1 MSKQQNLAQK
11 PQPQTQPQPKP
22 QQQSAPAAVQSR
34 SGKSDA
40 KVQLNDLGDVSV
52 ASKQALIMMV
62 DDEPIILETL
72 QMFLEDAGYDNFITT
87 TEPKR
92 ALNMVVLKKPDVVL
106 LDVMMPEITGLDI
119 LGQMRSKEALKH
131 IPTIILTSATD
142 PETKLQALELG
153 ATDFLAKP
161 VDPSE
166 LALRL
171 RNTLAAKAY
180 QDRLLYYD
188 GLTGLP
194 NRRLFTRRL
203 NDALVR
209 AKHDSQTCAILHID
223 LDRFKQIND
232 TLGQNFGDTLLKAVS
247 TRLIDSVRHSDLV
260 GRAGTEEGD
269 TELSRFGGDEFT
281 LFIPNVDRL
290 EITTMVARRIL
301 KAMEEPF
308 RVNARELFI
317 TASIGISICPT
328 DGDSVDTL
336 LKHAAVAV
344 SHAKERG
351 RNTYQYYAKELNT
364 RSVERLTLENHL
376 RKALDNRELF
386 LAFQPKTE
394 VRTGR
399 VIGAE
404 ALLRWK
410 HPKLGVV
417 PPDEFIPLAEEMDL
431 IVPFGEWAIYAV
443 CKLSKRWQ
451 SQIDPVR
458 VSVNVSSR
466 QFQKS
471 DRLMLTVR
479 NALET
484 TGLEGKYLGLELT
497 ESMLM
502 ENPQEIARTLKTIKD
517 MGVKI
522 SIDDFGTGYSSF
534 SNLRRYPLD
543 ELKIDRSFIKDV
555 PNNADDSAIVGAM
568 IAMAHGLGLG
578 VVAEGIEEEE
588 QLEFLRD
595 RDCDEYQG
603 FLSSKPLLASDFVT
617 LVQKKNKALDG

>member
-11 PQPQTQPQPKP
+11 PQPQANPPEDKR
-22 QQQSAPAAVQSR
+22 R
-34 SGKSDA
+34 SDKASQN
-40 KVQLNDLGDVSV
+40 VHLNDAGDVSV

-119 LGQMRSKEALKH
+119 LGQMRSKDALKH

-194 NRRLFTRRL
+194 NRRLFTKRL
-203 NDALVR
+203 NDALAR
-209 AKHDSQTCAILHID
+209 AKHDSKTCAILHID

-247 TRLIDSVRHSDLV
+247 QRLVDSVRHSDLV
-260 GRAGTEEGD
+260 GRAGTEEDD

-290 EITTMVARRIL
+290 EIATMVARRIL

-328 DGDSVDTL
+328 DGDTVDTL

-484 TGLEGKYLGLELT
+484 TELAGKLLGLELT

-502 ENPQEIARTLKTIKD
+502 ENPHEIARTLKTIKD

-543 ELKIDRSFIKDV
+543 ELKIDRSFLKDV

-578 VVAEGIEEEE
+578 VVAEGIESEE

-603 FLSSKPLLASDFVT
+603 FLASKPLLASDFVA
-617 LVQKKNKALDG
+617 LVQKTNKALEV

>member
-1 MSKQQNLAQK
+1 MSTQENLAPK
-11 PQPQTQPQPKP
+11 PGPATESVKGKRRSDKASHNAPINNASDVSLTSTQPT
-22 QQQSAPAAVQSR
+22 
-34 SGKSDA
+34 
-40 KVQLNDLGDVSV
+40 
-52 ASKQALIMMV
+52 IMMV

-87 TEPKR
+87 TEPKK

-119 LGQMRSKEALKH
+119 LEQMRSKKALKH
-131 IPTIILTSATD
+131 IPVIILTSATD
-142 PETKLQALELG
+142 PETKLKALELG

-161 VDPSE
+161 VDSSE

-180 QDRLLYYD
+180 QDRLMYFD

-194 NRRLFTRRL
+194 NRRLFAKRL

-209 AKHDSQTCAILHID
+209 AKHDAKACAILHID

-232 TLGQNFGDTLLKAVS
+232 TLGQNFGDALLKAVS
-247 TRLIDSVRHSDLV
+247 ERLGECVRHSDV
-260 GRAGTEEGD
+260 VVRPGHDEQE

-281 LFIPNVDRL
+281 LFIPNVDSL
-290 EITTMVARRIL
+290 ENATLVARRIL
-301 KAMEEPF
+301 KAMAEPF
-308 RVNARELFI
+308 RVNARELFV
-317 TASIGISICPT
+317 TASIGIAVYPT
-328 DGDSVDTL
+328 DGDSADTL
-336 LKHAAVAV
+336 RKHAAIAM

-351 RNTYQYYAKELNT
+351 RNTYQYYAKELNA
-364 RSVERLTLENHL
+364 RSVERLTLENDL
-376 RKALDNRELF
+376 RKALDKRELF
-386 LAFQPKTE
+386 LVFQPKTE
-394 VRTGR
+394 IRTGR
-399 VIGAE
+399 VIAAE

-410 HPKLGVV
+410 HPKLGLV

-431 IVPFGEWAIYAV
+431 IAAFGEWVIYTV

-451 SQIDPVR
+451 SHIDPVR
-458 VSVNVSSR
+458 VAVNVSPR
-466 QFQKS
+466 QFQNS

-479 NALET
+479 SALESI
-484 TGLEGKYLGLELT
+484 GLEGKHLCLEIT

-502 ENPQEIARTLKTIKD
+502 GDPQETARTLKTIKS

-522 SIDDFGTGYSSF
+522 SIDDFGTGFSSF

-543 ELKIDRSFIKDV
+543 ELKIDRSFMKDI
-555 PNNADDSAIVGAM
+555 PDSTDDAAIVGAI

-578 VVAEGIEEEE
+578 VVAEGIEKQA

-603 FLSSKPLLASDFVT
+603 YLASKPLLPSDFVT
-617 LVQKKNKALDG
+617 LVAKNMKKLAG

>member
-1 MSKQQNLAQK
+1 MSKQESLALK
-11 PQPQTQPQPKP
+11 SEPVG
-22 QQQSAPAAVQSR
+22 AP
-34 SGKSDA
+34 GDA
-40 KVQLNDLGDVSV
+40 KRRSDKLSASESANDTSELSV
-52 ASKQALIMMV
+52 ASRQSTIMMV

-119 LGQMRSKEALKH
+119 LKQMRSKEALKH

-203 NDALVR
+203 NDSLVR
-209 AKHDSQTCAILHID
+209 SKHDAKACAILHID

-247 TRLIDSVRHSDLV
+247 ARLVDCVRHSDLV
-260 GRAGTEEGD
+260 GRPGNEEEE

-290 EITTMVARRIL
+290 EHATLVARRIL
-301 KAMEEPF
+301 KAMADPF

-317 TASIGISICPT
+317 TASIGIAVCPT

-336 LKHAAVAV
+336 LKHAAIAV
-344 SHAKERG
+344 SHAKDRG

-376 RKALDNRELF
+376 RKALENRELF

-410 HPKLGVV
+410 HPKLGLI

-443 CKLSKRWQ
+443 CTLAKRWQ
-451 SQIDPVR
+451 S
-458 VSVNVSSR
+458 
-466 QFQKS
+466 
-471 DRLMLTVR
+471 
-479 NALET
+479 
-484 TGLEGKYLGLELT
+484 
-497 ESMLM
+497 
-502 ENPQEIARTLKTIKD
+502 
-517 MGVKI
+517 
-522 SIDDFGTGYSSF
+522 
-534 SNLRRYPLD
+534 
-543 ELKIDRSFIKDV
+543 
-555 PNNADDSAIVGAM
+555 
-568 IAMAHGLGLG
+568 
-578 VVAEGIEEEE
+578 
-588 QLEFLRD
+588 
-595 RDCDEYQG
+595 
-603 FLSSKPLLASDFVT
+603 
-617 LVQKKNKALDG
+617 

>member
-1 MSKQQNLAQK
+1 MSKQENLARK
-11 PQPQTQPQPKP
+11 LEPDNAPVTANDTSSLAVMSA
-22 QQQSAPAAVQSR
+22 QST
-34 SGKSDA
+34 
-40 KVQLNDLGDVSV
+40 
-52 ASKQALIMMV
+52 IMMV

-72 QMFLEDAGYDNFITT
+72 QMFLEDAGYGNFITT
-87 TEPKR
+87 TEPKK

-106 LDVMMPEITGLDI
+106 LDVMMPEISGLEI
-119 LGQMRSKEALKH
+119 LEQMRSKEALKH

-142 PETKLQALELG
+142 PETKLKALELG

-180 QDRLLYYD
+180 QDRLMYYD
-188 GLTGLP
+188 SLTGLP
-194 NRRLFTRRL
+194 NRRLFTMRL

-209 AKHDSQTCAILHID
+209 TKHDAKSCAILHID

-247 TRLIDSVRHSDLV
+247 GRLVECVRHSDLV
-260 GRAGTEEGD
+260 GRPGNEEEEA
-269 TELSRFGGDEFT
+269 ELSRFGGDEFT
-281 LFIPNVDRL
+281 LFIPNVERL
-290 EITTMVARRIL
+290 ENTTMVARRIL
-301 KAMEEPF
+301 KAMADPF

-317 TASIGISICPT
+317 TASIGIAVCPT

-351 RNTYQYYAKELNT
+351 RNTYQYYAKDLNT
-364 RSVERLTLENHL
+364 RSVERLTTENHL
-376 RKALDNRELF
+376 RKALSNRELF
-386 LAFQPKTE
+386 MVFQPKTE

-399 VIGAE
+399 IIGAE

-417 PPDEFIPLAEEMDL
+417 PPDEFIPMAEEMDL

-443 CKLSKRWQ
+443 CTLTKRWQ
-451 SQIDPVR
+451 SQIDPLR

-502 ENPQEIARTLKTIKD
+502 ENPQEIARTLKTIKQ

-522 SIDDFGTGYSSF
+522 SIDDFGTGFSSF

-543 ELKIDRSFIKDV
+543 ELKIDRSFLNDI
-555 PNNADDSAIVGAM
+555 PNNTDDAAIVGAI
-568 IAMAHGLGLG
+568 IAMAHGLGMG
-578 VVAEGIEEEE
+578 VVAEGIERQE
-588 QLEFLRD
+588 QLDFLRD

-603 FLSSKPLLASDFVT
+603 YLLSKPVLASDFLA
-617 LVQKKNKALDG
+617 LVAKNMKQLAD

>member
-1 MSKQQNLAQK
+1 MSKQENVARIPEPEIRPVEGSRRSDK
-11 PQPQTQPQPKP
+11 
-22 QQQSAPAAVQSR
+22 APRAAPD
-34 SGKSDA
+34 SDA
-40 KVQLNDLGDVSV
+40 DEASV
-52 ASKQALIMMV
+52 AAAQSTIMMV

-87 TEPKR
+87 TEPKK
-92 ALNMVVLKKPDVVL
+92 ALNMVVLKKPDIVL
-106 LDVMMPEITGLDI
+106 LDVMMPEVSGLDI
-119 LGQMRSKEALKH
+119 LQQMRSKEALKH

-142 PETKLQALELG
+142 PETKLKALELG

-194 NRRLFTRRL
+194 NRRLFTKRL
-203 NDALVR
+203 NDALLR
-209 AKHDSQTCAILHID
+209 AKHDAKACAILHID

-247 TRLIDSVRHSDLV
+247 ARLVECVRYSDLV
-260 GRAGTEEGD
+260 GRPGNEAEES
-269 TELSRFGGDEFT
+269 ELSRFGGDEFT
-281 LFIPNVDRL
+281 LFIPDVHRL
-290 EITTMVARRIL
+290 EIATMVARRIL
-301 KAMEEPF
+301 KAMADPF

-317 TASIGISICPT
+317 TASIGIAVCPT

-364 RSVERLTLENHL
+364 RSIERLTLENQL

-417 PPDEFIPLAEEMDL
+417 PPDDFIPLAEEMDL

-443 CKLSKRWQ
+443 CRLCKRWQ

-484 TGLEGKYLGLELT
+484 SGLEGKYLGLELT

-502 ENPQEIARTLKTIKD
+502 ENPEEIARTLKTIKK

-534 SNLRRYPLD
+534 SNLKRYPLD
-543 ELKIDRSFIKDV
+543 ELKIDRSFLKDI
-555 PNNADDSAIVGAM
+555 PDDTNDAAIVGAM
-568 IAMAHGLGLG
+568 IAMAHGLGMG
-578 VVAEGIEEEE
+578 VVAEGIETRE

-603 FLSSKPLLASDFVT
+603 YLSSKPILASNFLA
-617 LVQKKNKALDG
+617 LVAKNMKRLAG

>member
-1 MSKQQNLAQK
+1 MSKQENLAHK
-11 PQPQTQPQPKP
+11 AEP
-22 QQQSAPAAVQSR
+22 
-34 SGKSDA
+34 DA
-40 KVQLNDLGDVSV
+40 KPVEPRRRSDKASVDAPVNDVSDV
-52 ASKQALIMMV
+52 SIASTQSLIMMV

-119 LGQMRSKEALKH
+119 LKEMRSKEALQH

-209 AKHDSQTCAILHID
+209 AKHDSKACAVLHID

-247 TRLIDSVRHSDLV
+247 TRLVDCVRHSDLV
-260 GRAGTEEGD
+260 GRAGDEQDES
-269 TELSRFGGDEFT
+269 ELSRFGGDEFT

-290 EITTMVARRIL
+290 ENATLVARRIL
-301 KAMEEPF
+301 KSMADPF

-317 TASIGISICPT
+317 TASIGIAVCPT

-351 RNTYQYYAKELNT
+351 RNTYQYYAKDLNT
-364 RSVERLTLENHL
+364 RSVERLTMENHL

-417 PPDEFIPLAEEMDL
+417 PPDVFIPLAEDMDL
-431 IVPFGEWAIYAV
+431 ILPFGEWAIYAV
-443 CKLSKRWQ
+443 CKLTKRWQ
-451 SQIDPVR
+451 SEIDPVR

-497 ESMLM
+497 ESLLM

-522 SIDDFGTGYSSF
+522 AIDDFGTGYSSF

-543 ELKIDRSFIKDV
+543 ELKIDRSFINDI
-555 PNNADDSAIVGAM
+555 PGNTDDAAIVGAM

-578 VVAEGIEEEE
+578 VVAEGIENQE

-603 FLSSKPLLASDFVT
+603 FLSSKPLLASDFMK
-617 LVQKKNKALDG
+617 LVARNMKRLAD

>member
-1 MSKQQNLAQK
+1 MSNQETAALKTEPGGRPAGTARRADKASGANASTDALDLAAASAES
-11 PQPQTQPQPKP
+11 TQ
-22 QQQSAPAAVQSR
+22 AT
-34 SGKSDA
+34 
-40 KVQLNDLGDVSV
+40 
-52 ASKQALIMMV
+52 IMMV

-72 QMFLEDAGYDNFITT
+72 QMFLEDAGYHNFITT
-87 TEPKR
+87 TEPKK
-92 ALNMVVLKKPDVVL
+92 ALNMVVLKKPDIVL
-106 LDVMMPEITGLDI
+106 LDVMMPEVTGLDI
-119 LGQMRSKEALKH
+119 LQQMRSKEALKH

-209 AKHDSQTCAILHID
+209 SKHDSKACAILHID

-247 TRLIDSVRHSDLV
+247 ARLVDSVRHSDLV
-260 GRAGTEEGD
+260 GRPGNEEEES
-269 TELSRFGGDEFT
+269 ELSRFGGDEFT

-290 EITTMVARRIL
+290 EIATLVARRIL
-301 KAMEEPF
+301 KAMADPF
-308 RVNARELFI
+308 RVNAREIFI
-317 TASIGISICPT
+317 TASIGIAVCPT
-328 DGDSVDTL
+328 DGDSVDNL

-364 RSVERLTLENHL
+364 RSVERLTMENHL

-410 HPKLGVV
+410 HPKLGLVR
-417 PPDEFIPLAEEMDL
+417 PDEFIPLAEEMDL

-443 CKLSKRWQ
+443 CKLCKRWQ
-451 SQIDPVR
+451 SEIDPVR

-502 ENPQEIARTLKTIKD
+502 ENPDEIARTLKTIKD

-543 ELKIDRSFIKDV
+543 ELKIDRSFLRKV
-555 PNNADDSAIVGAM
+555 PDNTDDSAIVGAI
-568 IAMAHGLGLG
+568 IAMAHGLGMG
-578 VVAEGIEEEE
+578 VVAEGIEKQE

-603 FLSSKPLLASDFVT
+603 FLFSKPVLASDF
-617 LVQKKNKALDG
+617 KALVARNMKQLGD

>member
-1 MSKQQNLAQK
+1 MSKQENLALK
-11 PQPQTQPQPKP
+11 AEPETKAVAARRR
-22 QQQSAPAAVQSR
+22 SDKASSNAP
-34 SGKSDA
+34 
-40 KVQLNDLGDVSV
+40 LNDTSDVAV
-52 ASKQALIMMV
+52 AARQSTIMMV

-119 LGQMRSKEALKH
+119 LEQMRSKEALKH

-188 GLTGLP
+188 SLTGLP
-194 NRRLFTRRL
+194 NRRLFTKRL

-209 AKHDSQTCAILHID
+209 SKHDSKACALLHID

-232 TLGQNFGDTLLKAVS
+232 TLGQNFGDSLLKAVAA
-247 TRLIDSVRHSDLV
+247 RLVECVRHSDLV
-260 GRAGTEEGD
+260 GRAGNEEGD
-269 TELSRFGGDEFT
+269 AELSRLGGDEFT
-281 LFIPNVDRL
+281 LFVPNVDRL
-290 EITTMVARRIL
+290 ENATLVARRIL
-301 KAMEEPF
+301 KAMEEPYH
-308 RVNARELFI
+308 VNAREIFI
-317 TASIGISICPT
+317 TASIGIAVCPT

-351 RNTYQYYAKELNT
+351 RNTYQYYARELNT

-376 RKALDNRELF
+376 RKALENRELF
-386 LAFQPKTE
+386 LVFQPKME
-394 VRTGR
+394 IRTGR

-417 PPDEFIPLAEEMDL
+417 RPDEFIPLAEEMDL
-431 IVPFGEWAIYAV
+431 IMPFGEWALYAV
-443 CKLSKRWQ
+443 CKLSMRWQ
-451 SQIDPVR
+451 SEIDPIR

-484 TGLEGKYLGLELT
+484 TGLKGKYLALELT

-517 MGVKI
+517 MGVNI

-534 SNLRRYPLD
+534 SNLRRFPLD
-543 ELKIDRSFIKDV
+543 ELKIDRSFLKNI
-555 PNNADDSAIVGAM
+555 PNNTDDAAIVGAI
-568 IAMAHGLGLG
+568 IAMAHGLGMG
-578 VVAEGIEEEE
+578 VVAEGVEKQE

-603 FLSSKPLLASDFVT
+603 FLFSKPLLASDFLK
-617 LVQKKNKALDG
+617 LVSKNNKKLGD

>member
-1 MSKQQNLAQK
+1 MSKQENLARK
-11 PQPQTQPQPKP
+11 PEPRSALVTANDISSLAVACA
-22 QQQSAPAAVQSR
+22 QST
-34 SGKSDA
+34 
-40 KVQLNDLGDVSV
+40 
-52 ASKQALIMMV
+52 IMMV

-72 QMFLEDAGYDNFITT
+72 QMFLEDAGYTNFITT
-87 TEPKR
+87 TEPKK

-106 LDVMMPEITGLDI
+106 LDVMMPEINGLEI
-119 LGQMRSKEALKH
+119 LEQMRSKEALRH

-194 NRRLFTRRL
+194 NRRLFTKRL

-209 AKHDSQTCAILHID
+209 AKHDAKACAVLHID

-232 TLGQNFGDTLLKAVS
+232 ALGQNFGDTLLKAVS
-247 TRLIDSVRHSDLV
+247 ARLVECVRHSDLV
-260 GRAGTEEGD
+260 GRPGNEEEEA
-269 TELSRFGGDEFT
+269 ELSRFGGDEFT
-281 LFIPNVDRL
+281 LFIPNVERL
-290 EITTMVARRIL
+290 ENTTLVARRIL
-301 KAMEEPF
+301 KAMVDSF

-317 TASIGISICPT
+317 TASIGIAVCPT

-351 RNTYQYYAKELNT
+351 RNTYQYYAKELNI
-364 RSVERLTLENHL
+364 RSVERLTTENHL
-376 RKALDNRELF
+376 RKALSNRELF
-386 LAFQPKTE
+386 LVFQPKTE

-399 VIGAE
+399 IIGAE

-417 PPDEFIPLAEEMDL
+417 PPDEFIPMAEEMDL

-443 CKLSKRWQ
+443 CTLTKRWQ
-451 SQIDPVR
+451 SQIGPVR

-466 QFQKS
+466 QFHKS

-484 TGLEGKYLGLELT
+484 TGLEGKYLSLELT

-502 ENPQEIARTLKTIKD
+502 ENPEEIARTLKTIKK

-522 SIDDFGTGYSSF
+522 SIDDFGTGFSSF

-543 ELKIDRSFIKDV
+543 ELKIDRSFLNDI
-555 PNNADDSAIVGAM
+555 PNNADDAAIVGA
-568 IAMAHGLGLG
+568 IITMAHGLGLG
-578 VVAEGIEEEE
+578 VVAEGIERQE
-588 QLEFLRD
+588 QLDFLRD

-603 FLSSKPLLASDFVT
+603 YLLSKPILASDFLA
-617 LVQKKNKALDG
+617 LVAKNMKKLAG

>member
-1 MSKQQNLAQK
+1 MSKQENLARK
-11 PQPQTQPQPKP
+11 PVPVST
-22 QQQSAPAAVQSR
+22 PAMVEQR
-34 SGKSDA
+34 SDA
-40 KVQLNDLGDVSV
+40 ANETANLDVACAQST
-52 ASKQALIMMV
+52 IMMV

-72 QMFLEDAGYDNFITT
+72 QMFLEDAGYGNFITT
-87 TEPKR
+87 TEPKK

-106 LDVMMPEITGLDI
+106 LDVMMPEITGLEI
-119 LGQMRSKEALKH
+119 LAQMRSKEALMH
-131 IPTIILTSATD
+131 IPAIILTSATD

-194 NRRLFTRRL
+194 NRRLFTKRL

-209 AKHDSQTCAILHID
+209 AKHDAKDCAVLHID

-247 TRLIDSVRHSDLV
+247 ARLVECVRHSDLV
-260 GRAGTEEGD
+260 GRPGNEEEEA
-269 TELSRFGGDEFT
+269 ELSRFGGDEFT
-281 LFIPNVDRL
+281 LFIPNVERL
-290 EITTMVARRIL
+290 ENTTLVARRIL
-301 KAMEEPF
+301 KAMAEPF

-317 TASIGISICPT
+317 TASIGVAVCPT

-351 RNTYQYYAKELNT
+351 RNTYQYYAKDLNT
-364 RSVERLTLENHL
+364 RSVERLTTENHL
-376 RKALDNRELF
+376 RKALTNRELF
-386 LAFQPKTE
+386 LVFQPKTE

-399 VIGAE
+399 IIGAE

-417 PPDEFIPLAEEMDL
+417 PPDEFIPMAEEMDL

-443 CKLSKRWQ
+443 CTLTKRWQ
-451 SQIDPVR
+451 SHIDPIR

-466 QFQKS
+466 QFHKS

-497 ESMLM
+497 ESMLL
-502 ENPQEIARTLKTIKD
+502 ENPEEIARTLKTIKN

-522 SIDDFGTGYSSF
+522 SIDDFGTGFSSF

-543 ELKIDRSFIKDV
+543 ELKIDRSFLNDI
-555 PNNADDSAIVGAM
+555 PENSDDAAIVGA
-568 IAMAHGLGLG
+568 IITMAHGLGMG
-578 VVAEGIEEEE
+578 VVAEGIERQE
-588 QLEFLRD
+588 QLDFLRD

-603 FLSSKPLLASDFVT
+603 YLLSKPILASDFVA
-617 LVQKKNKALDG
+617 LVTKNMKQLAD

>member
-1 MSKQQNLAQK
+1 MSKQENLA
-11 PQPQTQPQPKP
+11 
-22 QQQSAPAAVQSR
+22 R
-34 SGKSDA
+34 KSDTENA
-40 KVQLNDLGDVSV
+40 PLEVKRVSGNVSLGHSVNDASDLSV
-52 ASKQALIMMV
+52 TSTQSTIMMV

-119 LGQMRSKEALKH
+119 LKQMRSKEALKH

-203 NDALVR
+203 NDSLVR
-209 AKHDSQTCAILHID
+209 AKHDAKACAILHID

-247 TRLIDSVRHSDLV
+247 TRLVECVRHSDLV
-260 GRAGTEEGD
+260 GRPGNEQED
-269 TELSRFGGDEFT
+269 ETELSRFGGDEFT

-290 EITTMVARRIL
+290 EHATLVARRIL
-301 KAMEEPF
+301 KAMADPF

-317 TASIGISICPT
+317 TASIGIAVCPT

-336 LKHAAVAV
+336 LKHAAIAV

-376 RKALDNRELF
+376 RKALENKELF

-410 HPKLGVV
+410 HPKLGLVR
-417 PPDEFIPLAEEMDL
+417 PDEFIPLAEEMDL

-443 CKLSKRWQ
+443 CTLAKRWQ

-502 ENPQEIARTLKTIKD
+502 ENPQEIVRTLKTIKE

-534 SNLRRYPLD
+534 SNLRHYPLD
-543 ELKIDRSFIKDV
+543 ELKIDRSFLKDI
-555 PNNADDSAIVGAM
+555 PNNTDDAAIVGAI
-568 IAMAHGLGLG
+568 IAMAHGLGMG
-578 VVAEGIEEEE
+578 VVAEGIEKEE
-588 QLEFLRD
+588 QLDFLRD

-603 FLSSKPLLASDFVT
+603 FLSSKPVLASEFLA
-617 LVQKKNKALDG
+617 LVAKNMKKLAD

>member
-1 MSKQQNLAQK
+1 MSKQENLARK
-11 PQPQTQPQPKP
+11 PEPESSPLEAKRSNEKATPGHSVNDASDLSVSSTQ
-22 QQQSAPAAVQSR
+22 ST
-34 SGKSDA
+34 
-40 KVQLNDLGDVSV
+40 
-52 ASKQALIMMV
+52 IMMV

-119 LGQMRSKEALKH
+119 LKQMRSKEALKH

-203 NDALVR
+203 NDSLVR
-209 AKHDSQTCAILHID
+209 AKHDAKACAILHID

-247 TRLIDSVRHSDLV
+247 TRLVECVRHSDLV
-260 GRAGTEEGD
+260 GRPGNAEEEES
-269 TELSRFGGDEFT
+269 ELSRFGGDEFT

-290 EITTMVARRIL
+290 EHATLVARRIL
-301 KAMEEPF
+301 KAMADPF

-317 TASIGISICPT
+317 TASIGIAVCPT

-336 LKHAAVAV
+336 LKHAAIAV

-376 RKALDNRELF
+376 RKALENKELF

-410 HPKLGVV
+410 HPKLGLVR
-417 PPDEFIPLAEEMDL
+417 PDEFIPLAEEMDL

-443 CKLSKRWQ
+443 CTLAKRWQ

-502 ENPQEIARTLKTIKD
+502 ENPQEIVRTLKTIKE

-534 SNLRRYPLD
+534 SNLRHYPLD
-543 ELKIDRSFIKDV
+543 ELKIDRSFLKDI
-555 PNNADDSAIVGAM
+555 PNNTDDAAIVGAI
-568 IAMAHGLGLG
+568 IAMAHGLGMG
-578 VVAEGIEEEE
+578 VVAEGIEKEE

-603 FLSSKPLLASDFVT
+603 FLSSKPILASEFLA
-617 LVQKKNKALDG
+617 LVAKNMKRLAD

>member
-1 MSKQQNLAQK
+1 MSKQENLARI
-11 PQPQTQPQPKP
+11 PVPD
-22 QQQSAPAAVQSR
+22 SAPAAVKQPSDEGNDTASLAVACAQST
-34 SGKSDA
+34 
-40 KVQLNDLGDVSV
+40 
-52 ASKQALIMMV
+52 IMMV

-72 QMFLEDAGYDNFITT
+72 QMFLEDAGYGNFITT
-87 TEPKR
+87 TEPKK

-106 LDVMMPEITGLDI
+106 LDVMMPDITGLEI
-119 LGQMRSKEALKH
+119 LEQMRSKEALRH

-142 PETKLQALELG
+142 PETKLRALELG

-194 NRRLFTRRL
+194 NRRLFTKRL
-203 NDALVR
+203 NEALVR
-209 AKHDSQTCAILHID
+209 AKHDAKDCAVLHID

-247 TRLIDSVRHSDLV
+247 ARLVECVRYSDLV
-260 GRAGTEEGD
+260 GRPGNEEEEA
-269 TELSRFGGDEFT
+269 ELSRFGGDEFT
-281 LFIPNVDRL
+281 LFIPNVERL
-290 EITTMVARRIL
+290 ENTTLVARRIL
-301 KAMEEPF
+301 KAMAEPF

-317 TASIGISICPT
+317 TASIGIAVCPT

-351 RNTYQYYAKELNT
+351 RNTYQYYAKDLNT
-364 RSVERLTLENHL
+364 RSVERLTTENHL
-376 RKALDNRELF
+376 RKALSNRELF
-386 LAFQPKTE
+386 LVFQPKTE

-399 VIGAE
+399 IIGAE

-417 PPDEFIPLAEEMDL
+417 PPNEFIPMAEEMDL

-443 CKLSKRWQ
+443 CTLAKRWQ
-451 SQIDPVR
+451 SQIDPIR

-466 QFQKS
+466 QFHKS

-502 ENPQEIARTLKTIKD
+502 ENPEEIARTLKTIKN

-522 SIDDFGTGYSSF
+522 SIDDFGTGFSSF
-534 SNLRRYPLD
+534 SNLKRYPLD
-543 ELKIDRSFIKDV
+543 ELKIDRSFVNDI
-555 PNNADDSAIVGAM
+555 PNNTDDAAIVGAI
-568 IAMAHGLGLG
+568 IAMAHGLGMG
-578 VVAEGIEEEE
+578 VVAEGIERQE
-588 QLEFLRD
+588 QLDFLRD

-603 FLSSKPLLASDFVT
+603 YLLSKPVLASDFLA
-617 LVQKKNKALDG
+617 LVAKNMKQLAD

>member
-1 MSKQQNLAQK
+1 MSKQENLARK
-11 PQPQTQPQPKP
+11 PEPD
-22 QQQSAPAAVQSR
+22 SAPVAAKR
-34 SGKSDA
+34 RSDA
-40 KVQLNDLGDVSV
+40 VSGSDT
-52 ASKQALIMMV
+52 ANETSSLAITSAQSTIMMV

-72 QMFLEDAGYDNFITT
+72 QMFLEDAGYGNFITT
-87 TEPKR
+87 TEPKK

-119 LGQMRSKEALKH
+119 LEQMRSKEALRH

-142 PETKLQALELG
+142 PQTKLQALELG

-194 NRRLFTRRL
+194 NRRLFTKRL

-209 AKHDSQTCAILHID
+209 AKHDAKACAVLHID

-232 TLGQNFGDTLLKAVS
+232 TLGQNFGDSLLKAVS
-247 TRLIDSVRHSDLV
+247 ARLVECVRYSDLV
-260 GRAGTEEGD
+260 GRPGSEEEEA
-269 TELSRFGGDEFT
+269 ELSRFGGDEFT
-281 LFIPNVDRL
+281 LFIPNVERL
-290 EITTMVARRIL
+290 ENATLVARRIL
-301 KAMEEPF
+301 KAIAEPF

-317 TASIGISICPT
+317 TASIGIAVCPT
-328 DGDSVDTL
+328 DGDSVDML

-351 RNTYQYYAKELNT
+351 RNTYQYYAKDLNT
-364 RSVERLTLENHL
+364 RSVERLTTENHL
-376 RKALDNRELF
+376 RKALSNRELF
-386 LAFQPKTE
+386 LVFQPKTE

-399 VIGAE
+399 IIGAE

-410 HPKLGVV
+410 HPKLGMV
-417 PPDEFIPLAEEMDL
+417 PPDEFIPMAEEMDL
-431 IVPFGEWAIYAV
+431 IVPFGEWVIYAV
-443 CKLSKRWQ
+443 CTLTKRWQ
-451 SQIDPVR
+451 SQIDPIC

-484 TGLEGKYLGLELT
+484 TGLAGKYLGLELT

-502 ENPQEIARTLKTIKD
+502 ENPEEISRTLKTIKQ

-522 SIDDFGTGYSSF
+522 SIDDFGTGFSSF
-534 SNLRRYPLD
+534 SNLKRYPLD
-543 ELKIDRSFIKDV
+543 ELKIDRSFMNDI
-555 PNNADDSAIVGAM
+555 PNNTDDAAIVGAI
-568 IAMAHGLGLG
+568 IAMAHGLGMG
-578 VVAEGIEEEE
+578 VVAEGIERQE
-588 QLEFLRD
+588 QLDFLRD

-603 FLSSKPLLASDFVT
+603 YLLSKPILASDFLA
-617 LVQKKNKALDG
+617 LVAKNMKKLAD

>member
-1 MSKQQNLAQK
+1 MSKQENLARK
-11 PQPQTQPQPKP
+11 SETENAPLEVKRVSGNVSLGHSVNDASDLSVTSTQ
-22 QQQSAPAAVQSR
+22 ST
-34 SGKSDA
+34 
-40 KVQLNDLGDVSV
+40 
-52 ASKQALIMMV
+52 IMMV

-119 LGQMRSKEALKH
+119 LKQMRSKEALKH

-203 NDALVR
+203 NDSLVR
-209 AKHDSQTCAILHID
+209 ARHDAKACAILHID

-247 TRLIDSVRHSDLV
+247 TRLVECVRHSDLV
-260 GRAGTEEGD
+260 GRPGNEQED
-269 TELSRFGGDEFT
+269 ETELSRFGGDEFT

-290 EITTMVARRIL
+290 EHATLVARRIL
-301 KAMEEPF
+301 KAMADPF

-317 TASIGISICPT
+317 TASIGIAVCPT

-336 LKHAAVAV
+336 LKHAAIAV

-376 RKALDNRELF
+376 RKALENKELF

-410 HPKLGVV
+410 HPKLGLVR
-417 PPDEFIPLAEEMDL
+417 PDEFIPLAEEMDL

-443 CKLSKRWQ
+443 CTLAKRWQ

-502 ENPQEIARTLKTIKD
+502 ENPQEIVRTLKTIKE

-534 SNLRRYPLD
+534 SNLRHYPLD
-543 ELKIDRSFIKDV
+543 ELKIDRSFLKDI
-555 PNNADDSAIVGAM
+555 PNNTDDAAIVGAI
-568 IAMAHGLGLG
+568 IAMAHGLGMG
-578 VVAEGIEEEE
+578 VVAEGIEKEE
-588 QLEFLRD
+588 QLDFLRD

-603 FLSSKPLLASDFVT
+603 FLSSKPVLASEFLA
-617 LVQKKNKALDG
+617 LVAKNMKKLAD

>member
-1 MSKQQNLAQK
+1 MSKQENLARK
-11 PQPQTQPQPKP
+11 PVPAST
-22 QQQSAPAAVQSR
+22 PAAIEQRIDAANEIANLDTACAQST
-34 SGKSDA
+34 
-40 KVQLNDLGDVSV
+40 
-52 ASKQALIMMV
+52 IMMV

-72 QMFLEDAGYDNFITT
+72 QMFLEDAGYGNFITT
-87 TEPKR
+87 TEPKK

-106 LDVMMPEITGLDI
+106 LDVMMPEISGLEI
-119 LGQMRSKEALKH
+119 LEQMRSKEALRH
-131 IPTIILTSATD
+131 IPAIILTSATD

-194 NRRLFTRRL
+194 NRRLFTKRL

-209 AKHDSQTCAILHID
+209 AKHDAKDCAVLHID

-247 TRLIDSVRHSDLV
+247 ARLVECVRHSDLV
-260 GRAGTEEGD
+260 GRPGNEEEEA
-269 TELSRFGGDEFT
+269 ELSRFGGDEFT
-281 LFIPNVDRL
+281 LFIPYVERL
-290 EITTMVARRIL
+290 ENTTLVARRIL
-301 KAMEEPF
+301 KAMAEPF

-317 TASIGISICPT
+317 TASIGIAVCPT

-344 SHAKERG
+344 SHAKARG
-351 RNTYQYYAKELNT
+351 RNTYQYYAKDLNT
-364 RSVERLTLENHL
+364 RSVERLTTENHL
-376 RKALDNRELF
+376 RKALANRELF
-386 LAFQPKTE
+386 LVFQPKTE

-399 VIGAE
+399 IIGAE

-417 PPDEFIPLAEEMDL
+417 PPDEFIPMAEEMDL

-443 CKLSKRWQ
+443 CTLAKRWQ

-466 QFQKS
+466 QFHKS

-497 ESMLM
+497 ESMLL
-502 ENPQEIARTLKTIKD
+502 ENPEEIARTLKTIKN

-522 SIDDFGTGYSSF
+522 SIDDFGTGFSSF

-543 ELKIDRSFIKDV
+543 ELKIDRSFMNEIPD
-555 PNNADDSAIVGAM
+555 NTDDAAIVGA
-568 IAMAHGLGLG
+568 IISMAHGLGMG
-578 VVAEGIEEEE
+578 VVAEGIERQE
-588 QLEFLRD
+588 QLDFLRD

-603 FLSSKPLLASDFVT
+603 YLLSKPVLASDFLA
-617 LVQKKNKALDG
+617 LVAKNMKQLVD

>member
-1 MSKQQNLAQK
+1 MSKQENLARK
-11 PQPQTQPQPKP
+11 PVPAST
-22 QQQSAPAAVQSR
+22 PAAIEQRIDAANEIANLDTACAQST
-34 SGKSDA
+34 
-40 KVQLNDLGDVSV
+40 
-52 ASKQALIMMV
+52 IMMV

-72 QMFLEDAGYDNFITT
+72 QMFLEDAGYANFITT
-87 TEPKR
+87 TEPKK

-106 LDVMMPEITGLDI
+106 LDVMMPEISGLEI
-119 LGQMRSKEALKH
+119 LEQMRSKEALRH
-131 IPTIILTSATD
+131 IPAIILTSATD

-194 NRRLFTRRL
+194 NRRLFTKRL

-209 AKHDSQTCAILHID
+209 AKHDAKDCAVLHID

-247 TRLIDSVRHSDLV
+247 ARLVECVRHSDLV
-260 GRAGTEEGD
+260 GRPGNEEEEA
-269 TELSRFGGDEFT
+269 ELSRFGGDEFT
-281 LFIPNVDRL
+281 LFIPYVERL
-290 EITTMVARRIL
+290 ENTTLVARRIL
-301 KAMEEPF
+301 KAMAEPF

-317 TASIGISICPT
+317 TASIGIAVCPT

-344 SHAKERG
+344 SHAKARG
-351 RNTYQYYAKELNT
+351 RNTYQYYAKDLNT
-364 RSVERLTLENHL
+364 RSVERLTTENHL
-376 RKALDNRELF
+376 RKALANRELF
-386 LAFQPKTE
+386 LVFQPKTE

-399 VIGAE
+399 IIGAE

-417 PPDEFIPLAEEMDL
+417 PPDEFIPMAEEMDL

-443 CKLSKRWQ
+443 CTLAKRWQ

-466 QFQKS
+466 QFHKS

-497 ESMLM
+497 ESMLL
-502 ENPQEIARTLKTIKD
+502 ENPEEIARTLKTIKN

-522 SIDDFGTGYSSF
+522 SIDDFGTGFSSF

-543 ELKIDRSFIKDV
+543 ELKIDRSFMNEIPD
-555 PNNADDSAIVGAM
+555 NTDDAAIVGA
-568 IAMAHGLGLG
+568 IISMAHGLGMG
-578 VVAEGIEEEE
+578 VVAEGIERQE
-588 QLEFLRD
+588 QLDFLRD

-603 FLSSKPLLASDFVT
+603 YLLSKPVLASDFLA
-617 LVQKKNKALDG
+617 LVAKNMKQLAD

>member
-1 MSKQQNLAQK
+1 MSKQDNLARK
-11 PQPQTQPQPKP
+11 PAPEIAPIKARRRSAQASAGSSNADTGELSVRSTQ
-22 QQQSAPAAVQSR
+22 ST
-34 SGKSDA
+34 
-40 KVQLNDLGDVSV
+40 
-52 ASKQALIMMV
+52 IMMV

-87 TEPKR
+87 TEPKK

-106 LDVMMPEITGLDI
+106 LDVMMPEISGLDI
-119 LGQMRSKEALKH
+119 LKQMRSKEALKH

-142 PETKLQALELG
+142 PETKLKALELG

-203 NDALVR
+203 NDALSR
-209 AKHDSQTCAILHID
+209 SKHDAKSCAILHID

-247 TRLIDSVRHSDLV
+247 VRLVECVRHSYLV
-260 GRAGTEEGD
+260 GRPGIEED
-269 TELSRFGGDEFT
+269 ESELSRFGGDEFT
-281 LFIPNVDRL
+281 LFIPNVNRL
-290 EITTMVARRIL
+290 EIATLVARRIL
-301 KAMEEPF
+301 KSMAEPF
-308 RVNARELFI
+308 RVNARELVI
-317 TASIGISICPT
+317 TASIGIAVCPT

-336 LKHAAVAV
+336 LKHAAIAV

-386 LAFQPKTE
+386 LAFQPKVE

-399 VIGAE
+399 IIGAE

-410 HPKLGVV
+410 HPKLGLI

-431 IVPFGEWAIYAV
+431 IIPFGEWAIYAV

-479 NALET
+479 NALESS
-484 TGLEGKYLGLELT
+484 GLKGKYLGLELT

-502 ENPQEIARTLKTIKD
+502 ENPQEINRTLKTIKE

-543 ELKIDRSFIKDV
+543 ELKIDRSFLNDIPD
-555 PNNADDSAIVGAM
+555 NTDDAAIVCAM
-568 IAMAHGLGLG
+568 IAMAHGLGMG
-578 VVAEGIEEEE
+578 VVAEGIEKQE
-588 QLEFLRD
+588 QLDFLRD

-603 FLSSKPLLASDFVT
+603 FFSSKPIIASEFLT
-617 LVQKKNKALDG
+617 LVARNMKKLTD

>member
-1 MSKQQNLAQK
+1 MSKQENLARK
-11 PQPQTQPQPKP
+11 PEPV
-22 QQQSAPAAVQSR
+22 SAPMQANRRADKASASATVDDS
-34 SGKSDA
+34 
-40 KVQLNDLGDVSV
+40 NDVSV
-52 ASKQALIMMV
+52 MAAQSTIMMV

-87 TEPKR
+87 TEPKK

-119 LGQMRSKEALKH
+119 LKQMRSKEALKH
-131 IPTIILTSATD
+131 IPAIILTSATD

-209 AKHDSQTCAILHID
+209 AKHVAQACAILHID

-232 TLGQNFGDTLLKAVS
+232 TLGQNFGDALLKAVS
-247 TRLIDSVRHSDLV
+247 ARLIDCVRHSDLV
-260 GRAGTEEGD
+260 GRPGNEEEE

-290 EITTMVARRIL
+290 EHATLVARRIL
-301 KAMEEPF
+301 KAMAEPF
-308 RVNARELFI
+308 RVNARELVI
-317 TASIGISICPT
+317 TASIGIAVCPT

-336 LKHAAVAV
+336 LKHAAIAV

-364 RSVERLTLENHL
+364 RSIERLTLENHL
-376 RKALDNRELF
+376 RKALENRELF

-399 VIGAE
+399 IIGAE

-410 HPKLGVV
+410 HPKLGLI

-443 CKLSKRWQ
+443 CTLSKRWQ
-451 SQIDPVR
+451 SQIDPVC

-466 QFQKS
+466 QFHKS

-484 TGLEGKYLGLELT
+484 TGLKGKYLGLELT
-497 ESMLM
+497 ESILM
-502 ENPQEIARTLKTIKD
+502 ENPDEIVRTLKTIKD

-534 SNLRRYPLD
+534 SNLRTFPLD
-543 ELKIDRSFIKDV
+543 ELKIDRSFLNDIPD
-555 PNNADDSAIVGAM
+555 NTDDAAIVGAI
-568 IAMAHGLGLG
+568 IAMAHGLGMG
-578 VVAEGIEEEE
+578 VVAEGIEKQE
-588 QLEFLRD
+588 QLDFLRD

-603 FLSSKPLLASDFVT
+603 YLSSKPVIASEFLT
-617 LVQKKNKALDG
+617 LVAKNMKKLAD

>member
-1 MSKQQNLAQK
+1 MSKQDNLAR
-11 PQPQTQPQPKP
+11 QPAAE
-22 QQQSAPAAVQSR
+22 SAPIAAKEHSEQAAADGSADDTIEPSV
-34 SGKSDA
+34 KSA
-40 KVQLNDLGDVSV
+40 KST
-52 ASKQALIMMV
+52 IMMV
-62 DDEPIILETL
+62 DDEPIILETM
-72 QMFLEDAGYDNFITT
+72 QMFLEDAGYENFITT
-87 TEPKR
+87 TEPKK
-92 ALNMVVLKKPDVVL
+92 AFNMLVLQKPDVVL
-106 LDVMMPEITGLDI
+106 LDVMMPEVTGLDI
-119 LGQMRSKEALKH
+119 LQQMRSKEALRH

-142 PETKLQALELG
+142 PETKLKALELG

-188 GLTGLP
+188 GLTGLA

-203 NDALVR
+203 EDTM
-209 AKHDSQTCAILHID
+209 AKSNHGEKACAILRID

-232 TLGQNFGDTLLKAVS
+232 TLGQNFGDALLKAVAA
-247 TRLIDSVRHSDLV
+247 RLVECLRNSDLI
-260 GRAGTEEGD
+260 GRPGSEGSES
-269 TELSRFGGDEFT
+269 ELSRFGGDEFI
-281 LFIPNVDRL
+281 LFIPNIERL
-290 EITTMVARRIL
+290 EIATLVARRML
-301 KAMEEPF
+301 KAMTDPF
-308 RVNARELFI
+308 RVNARELVI
-317 TASIGISICPT
+317 TASIGIAVHPT

-336 LKHAAVAV
+336 LKHAAIAV

-351 RNTYQYYAKELNT
+351 RNAYQYYARELNT

-376 RKALDNRELF
+376 RKALKNRELF
-386 LAFQPKTE
+386 LAFQPKVE

-410 HPKLGVV
+410 HPKLGLI

-431 IVPFGEWAIYAV
+431 IIPFGEWVIYAA
-443 CKLSKRWQ
+443 CTLSKRWQ
-451 SQIDPVR
+451 SQVDPVR

-471 DRLMLTVR
+471 DRLVLTVH

-484 TGLEGKYLGLELT
+484 SGLEGRYLALELT
-497 ESMLM
+497 ESMLL
-502 ENPQEIARTLKTIKD
+502 ENPEEINETLIAIKE

-543 ELKIDRSFIKDV
+543 ELKIDRSFLNGIPD
-555 PNNADDSAIVGAM
+555 NSDDAAIVGA
-568 IAMAHGLGLG
+568 IISMAHGLGMS
-578 VVAEGIEEEE
+578 VVAEGIEKQE
-588 QLEFLRD
+588 QLDFLRD

-603 FLSSKPLLASDFVT
+603 FLVSKPVIASKFLTLLT
-617 LVQKKNKALDG
+617 RNRKKLAD

>member
-1 MSKQQNLAQK
+1 MSKQENLARK
-11 PQPQTQPQPKP
+11 SETENAPLEVKRVSGNVSLGHSVNDASDLSVTSTQ
-22 QQQSAPAAVQSR
+22 ST
-34 SGKSDA
+34 
-40 KVQLNDLGDVSV
+40 
-52 ASKQALIMMV
+52 IMMV

-119 LGQMRSKEALKH
+119 LKQMRSKEALKH

-203 NDALVR
+203 NDSLVR
-209 AKHDSQTCAILHID
+209 AKHDAKACAILHID

-247 TRLIDSVRHSDLV
+247 TRLVECVRHSDLV
-260 GRAGTEEGD
+260 GRPGNEQED
-269 TELSRFGGDEFT
+269 ETELSRFGGDEFT

-290 EITTMVARRIL
+290 EHATLVARRIL
-301 KAMEEPF
+301 KAMADPF

-317 TASIGISICPT
+317 TASIGIAVCPT

-336 LKHAAVAV
+336 LKHAAIAV

-376 RKALDNRELF
+376 RKALENKELF

-410 HPKLGVV
+410 HPKLGLVR
-417 PPDEFIPLAEEMDL
+417 PDEFIPLAEEMDL

-443 CKLSKRWQ
+443 CTLAKRWQ

-502 ENPQEIARTLKTIKD
+502 ENPQEIVRTLKTIKE

-534 SNLRRYPLD
+534 SNLRHYPLD
-543 ELKIDRSFIKDV
+543 ELKIDRSFLKDI
-555 PNNADDSAIVGAM
+555 PNNTDDAAIVGAI
-568 IAMAHGLGLG
+568 IAMAHGLGMG
-578 VVAEGIEEEE
+578 VVAEGIEKEE
-588 QLEFLRD
+588 QLDFLRD

-603 FLSSKPLLASDFVT
+603 FLSSKPVLASEFLA
-617 LVQKKNKALDG
+617 LVAKNMKKLAD

>member
-1 MSKQQNLAQK
+1 MSKQENLARK
-11 PQPQTQPQPKP
+11 PEPV
-22 QQQSAPAAVQSR
+22 SAPMQTNRRADKASASATV
-34 SGKSDA
+34 
-40 KVQLNDLGDVSV
+40 NDSNDVSV
-52 ASKQALIMMV
+52 MAAQSTIMMV

-87 TEPKR
+87 TEPKK

-119 LGQMRSKEALKH
+119 LKQMRSKEALKH

-209 AKHDSQTCAILHID
+209 AKHDPKACAILHID

-247 TRLIDSVRHSDLV
+247 ARLVECVRHSDLI
-260 GRAGTEEGD
+260 GRPGNEEEE

-290 EITTMVARRIL
+290 ENATLVARRIL
-301 KAMEEPF
+301 KAMTEPF
-308 RVNARELFI
+308 RVNARELVI
-317 TASIGISICPT
+317 TASIGIAVCPT

-336 LKHAAVAV
+336 LKHAAIAV

-364 RSVERLTLENHL
+364 RSIERLTLENHL
-376 RKALDNRELF
+376 RKALENRELF
-386 LAFQPKTE
+386 LVFQPKTE

-399 VIGAE
+399 IIGAE

-410 HPKLGVV
+410 HPKLGLI

-443 CKLSKRWQ
+443 CTLSKRWQ
-451 SQIDPVR
+451 SQIDPVC

-484 TGLEGKYLGLELT
+484 TGLKGKYLGLELT
-497 ESMLM
+497 ESILM
-502 ENPQEIARTLKTIKD
+502 ENPEEIVRTLKTIKD

-534 SNLRRYPLD
+534 SNLRTFPLD
-543 ELKIDRSFIKDV
+543 ELKIDRSFLNDIPD
-555 PNNADDSAIVGAM
+555 NTDDAAIVGAI
-568 IAMAHGLGLG
+568 IAMAHGLGMG
-578 VVAEGIEEEE
+578 VVAEGIEKQE
-588 QLEFLRD
+588 QLDFLRD

-603 FLSSKPLLASDFVT
+603 YLSSKPVIASEFLA
-617 LVQKKNKALDG
+617 LVAKNMKKLAD

>member
-1 MSKQQNLAQK
+1 MAKQENLARK
-11 PQPQTQPQPKP
+11 PVPAST
-22 QQQSAPAAVQSR
+22 PAAIEQRIDAANEIANLDTACAQST
-34 SGKSDA
+34 
-40 KVQLNDLGDVSV
+40 
-52 ASKQALIMMV
+52 IMMV

-72 QMFLEDAGYDNFITT
+72 QMFLEDAGYANFITT
-87 TEPKR
+87 TEPKK

-106 LDVMMPEITGLDI
+106 LDVMMPEISGLEI
-119 LGQMRSKEALKH
+119 LEQMRSKEALRH
-131 IPTIILTSATD
+131 IPAIILTSATD

-194 NRRLFTRRL
+194 NRRLFTKRL

-209 AKHDSQTCAILHID
+209 AKHDAKDCAVLHID

-247 TRLIDSVRHSDLV
+247 ARLVECVRHSDLV
-260 GRAGTEEGD
+260 GRPGNEEEEA
-269 TELSRFGGDEFT
+269 ELSRFGGDEFT
-281 LFIPNVDRL
+281 LFIPYVERL
-290 EITTMVARRIL
+290 ENTTLVARRIL
-301 KAMEEPF
+301 KAMAEPF

-317 TASIGISICPT
+317 TASIGIAVCPT

-344 SHAKERG
+344 SHAKARG
-351 RNTYQYYAKELNT
+351 RNTYQYYAKDLNT
-364 RSVERLTLENHL
+364 RSVERLTTENHL
-376 RKALDNRELF
+376 RKALANRELF
-386 LAFQPKTE
+386 LVFQPKTE

-399 VIGAE
+399 IIGAE

-417 PPDEFIPLAEEMDL
+417 PPDEFIPMAEEMDL

-443 CKLSKRWQ
+443 CTLAKRWQ

-466 QFQKS
+466 QFHKS

-497 ESMLM
+497 ESMLL
-502 ENPQEIARTLKTIKD
+502 ENPEEIARTLKTIKN

-522 SIDDFGTGYSSF
+522 SIDDFGTGFSSF

-543 ELKIDRSFIKDV
+543 ELKIDRSFMNEIPD
-555 PNNADDSAIVGAM
+555 NTDDAAIVGA
-568 IAMAHGLGLG
+568 IISMAHGLGMG
-578 VVAEGIEEEE
+578 VVAEGIERQE
-588 QLEFLRD
+588 QLDFLQD

-603 FLSSKPLLASDFVT
+603 YLLSKPVLASDFLA
-617 LVQKKNKALDG
+617 LVAKNMKQLAD

>member
-247 TRLIDSVRHSDLV
+247 TRLIDSVRHSDLS
-260 GRAGTEEGD
+260 
-269 TELSRFGGDEFT
+269 EL
-281 LFIPNVDRL
+281 L
-290 EITTMVARRIL
+290 
-301 KAMEEPF
+301 
-308 RVNARELFI
+308 
-317 TASIGISICPT
+317 
-328 DGDSVDTL
+328 
-336 LKHAAVAV
+336 
-344 SHAKERG
+344 
-351 RNTYQYYAKELNT
+351 QQ
-364 RSVERLTLENHL
+364 RS
-376 RKALDNRELF
+376 D
-386 LAFQPKTE
+386 
-394 VRTGR
+394 
-399 VIGAE
+399 I
-404 ALLRWK
+404 
-410 HPKLGVV
+410 GVV
-417 PPDEFIPLAEEMDL
+417 VFRNLAA
-431 IVPFGEWAIYAV
+431 G
-443 CKLSKRWQ
+443 
-451 SQIDPVR
+451 
-458 VSVNVSSR
+458 
-466 QFQKS
+466 
-471 DRLMLTVR
+471 
-479 NALET
+479 
-484 TGLEGKYLGLELT
+484 
-497 ESMLM
+497 
-502 ENPQEIARTLKTIKD
+502 
-517 MGVKI
+517 
-522 SIDDFGTGYSSF
+522 
-534 SNLRRYPLD
+534 
-543 ELKIDRSFIKDV
+543 
-555 PNNADDSAIVGAM
+555 
-568 IAMAHGLGLG
+568 
-578 VVAEGIEEEE
+578 
-588 QLEFLRD
+588 
-595 RDCDEYQG
+595 
-603 FLSSKPLLASDFVT
+603 LSSKLSRTDAFLSIKPWE
-617 LVQKKNKALDG
+617 

>member
-1 MSKQQNLAQK
+1 MSKQENLARK
-11 PQPQTQPQPKP
+11 PEPD
-22 QQQSAPAAVQSR
+22 SAPVVAKR
-34 SGKSDA
+34 RSDA
-40 KVQLNDLGDVSV
+40 VSSSDTLSETRSLAI
-52 ASKQALIMMV
+52 ASAQSTIMMV

-72 QMFLEDAGYDNFITT
+72 QMFLEDAGYGNFITT
-87 TEPKR
+87 TEPKK

-119 LGQMRSKEALKH
+119 LEQMRSKEALRH

-142 PETKLQALELG
+142 PETKLKALELG

-194 NRRLFTRRL
+194 NRRLFTKRL

-209 AKHDSQTCAILHID
+209 AKHDAKACAVLHID

-232 TLGQNFGDTLLKAVS
+232 TLGQNFGDSLLKAVS
-247 TRLIDSVRHSDLV
+247 ARLVECVRYSDLV
-260 GRAGTEEGD
+260 GRPGSEEEEA
-269 TELSRFGGDEFT
+269 ELSRFGGDEFT
-281 LFIPNVDRL
+281 LFIPNVERL
-290 EITTMVARRIL
+290 ENATLVARRIL
-301 KAMEEPF
+301 KAIADPF

-317 TASIGISICPT
+317 TASIGIAVCPT
-328 DGDSVDTL
+328 DGDSVDML

-351 RNTYQYYAKELNT
+351 RNTYQYYAKDLNT
-364 RSVERLTLENHL
+364 RSVERLTTENHL
-376 RKALDNRELF
+376 RKALSNRELF
-386 LAFQPKTE
+386 LVFQPKTE

-399 VIGAE
+399 IIGAE

-410 HPKLGVV
+410 HPKLGMV
-417 PPDEFIPLAEEMDL
+417 PPNEFIPMAEEMDM

-443 CKLSKRWQ
+443 CTLTKRWQ
-451 SQIDPVR
+451 SQIDPIC

-466 QFQKS
+466 QFHKS

-484 TGLEGKYLGLELT
+484 TGLAGKYLGLELT

-502 ENPQEIARTLKTIKD
+502 ENPEEIARTLKIIKQ

-522 SIDDFGTGYSSF
+522 SIDDFGTGFSSF
-534 SNLRRYPLD
+534 SNLKRYPLD
-543 ELKIDRSFIKDV
+543 ELKIDRSFMNEIPK
-555 PNNADDSAIVGAM
+555 NTDDAAIVGAI
-568 IAMAHGLGLG
+568 IAMAHGLGMG
-578 VVAEGIEEEE
+578 VVAEGIERQE
-588 QLEFLRD
+588 QLDFLVD

-603 FLSSKPLLASDFVT
+603 YLLSKPILASDFLT
-617 LVQKKNKALDG
+617 LVAKNMKKLAD

>member
-1 MSKQQNLAQK
+1 MSKQENLARK
-11 PQPQTQPQPKP
+11 PEPD
-22 QQQSAPAAVQSR
+22 SAPVVAKR
-34 SGKSDA
+34 PSDA
-40 KVQLNDLGDVSV
+40 VSSSDTLNETRSLAI
-52 ASKQALIMMV
+52 ASAQSTIMMV

-72 QMFLEDAGYDNFITT
+72 QMFLEDAGYGNFITT
-87 TEPKR
+87 TEPKK

-106 LDVMMPEITGLDI
+106 LDVMMPEITGLEI
-119 LGQMRSKEALKH
+119 LEQMRSKEALRH

-142 PETKLQALELG
+142 PETKLKALELG

-188 GLTGLP
+188 SLTGLP
-194 NRRLFTRRL
+194 NRRLFTKRL

-209 AKHDSQTCAILHID
+209 AKHDAKACAILHID

-232 TLGQNFGDTLLKAVS
+232 TLGQNFGDSLLKAVS
-247 TRLIDSVRHSDLV
+247 ARLVECVRYSDLV
-260 GRAGTEEGD
+260 GRPGSEQEEA
-269 TELSRFGGDEFT
+269 ELSRFGGDEFT
-281 LFIPNVDRL
+281 LFIPNVERL
-290 EITTMVARRIL
+290 ENATLVARRIL
-301 KAMEEPF
+301 KAIADPF

-317 TASIGISICPT
+317 TASIGIAVCPT
-328 DGDSVDTL
+328 DGDSVDML

-351 RNTYQYYAKELNT
+351 RNTYQYYAKDLNT
-364 RSVERLTLENHL
+364 RSVERLTTENHL
-376 RKALDNRELF
+376 RKALSNRELF
-386 LAFQPKTE
+386 LVFQPKTE

-399 VIGAE
+399 IIGAE

-410 HPKLGVV
+410 HPKLGMV
-417 PPDEFIPLAEEMDL
+417 PPDEFIPMAEEIDL

-443 CKLSKRWQ
+443 CTLTKRWQ
-451 SQIDPVR
+451 SQIDPIC

-466 QFQKS
+466 QFHKS

-484 TGLEGKYLGLELT
+484 TGLAGKYLGLELT

-502 ENPQEIARTLKTIKD
+502 ENPEEIARTLKIIKQ

-522 SIDDFGTGYSSF
+522 SIDDFGTGFSSF
-534 SNLRRYPLD
+534 SNLKRYPLD
-543 ELKIDRSFIKDV
+543 ELKIDRSFMNEI
-555 PNNADDSAIVGAM
+555 PNNTDDAAIVGAI
-568 IAMAHGLGLG
+568 IAMAHGLGMG
-578 VVAEGIEEEE
+578 VVAEGIERQE
-588 QLEFLRD
+588 QLDFLVD

-603 FLSSKPLLASDFVT
+603 YLLSKPILASDFLA
-617 LVQKKNKALDG
+617 LVAKNMKKLAD

>member
-1 MSKQQNLAQK
+1 MSKQENAALKTEPPEPRRRSDTASGGMAATDAIDLAAATTES
-11 PQPQTQPQPKP
+11 TQ
-22 QQQSAPAAVQSR
+22 STI
-34 SGKSDA
+34 
-40 KVQLNDLGDVSV
+40 L
-52 ASKQALIMMV
+52 MV

-72 QMFLEDAGYDNFITT
+72 QMFLEDAGYHNFITT
-87 TEPKR
+87 TDPKK
-92 ALNMVVLKKPDVVL
+92 ALNMVVLKKPDIVL
-106 LDVMMPEITGLDI
+106 LDVMMPEVTGLDI
-119 LGQMRSKEALKH
+119 LQQMRSKEALKH
-131 IPTIILTSATD
+131 IPAIILTSATD
-142 PETKLQALELG
+142 PDTKLQALELG

-209 AKHDSQTCAILHID
+209 AKHDSKACAILHID

-247 TRLIDSVRHSDLV
+247 GRLIDSVRHSDLV
-260 GRAGTEEGD
+260 GRPGSEED
-269 TELSRFGGDEFT
+269 ESELSRFGGDEFT
-281 LFIPNVDRL
+281 LFIPNVERL
-290 EITTMVARRIL
+290 EIATLVARRIL
-301 KAMEEPF
+301 KAMTEPF

-317 TASIGISICPT
+317 TASIGIAVCPT

-351 RNTYQYYAKELNT
+351 RNTYQYYAKDLNT
-364 RSVERLTLENHL
+364 RSVERLTMENHL

-399 VIGAE
+399 VLGAE

-410 HPKLGVV
+410 HPKLGLVR
-417 PPDEFIPLAEEMDL
+417 PDEFIPLAEEMDL
-431 IVPFGEWAIYAV
+431 ILPFGEWAIYAV
-443 CKLSKRWQ
+443 CKLCKRWQ
-451 SQIDPVR
+451 SEIDPVR

-502 ENPQEIARTLKTIKD
+502 ENPEEIARTLKTIKD

-522 SIDDFGTGYSSF
+522 SIDDFGTGFSSF

-543 ELKIDRSFIKDV
+543 ELKIDRSFLKDV
-555 PNNADDSAIVGAM
+555 PNNTDDSAIVGAI
-568 IAMAHGLGLG
+568 IAMAHGLGMG
-578 VVAEGIEEEE
+578 VVAEGIEKQE

-603 FLSSKPLLASDFVT
+603 FLASKPLLASDF
-617 LVQKKNKALDG
+617 KALVAKNMKKFAD

>member
-11 PQPQTQPQPKP
+11 PQPKP
-22 QQQSAPAAVQSR
+22 APAEDKRR
-34 SGKSDA
+34 SDKASQNLKLD
-40 KVQLNDLGDVSV
+40 DLGDVSV

-131 IPTIILTSATD
+131 IPAIILTSATD

-194 NRRLFTRRL
+194 NRRLFTKRL
-203 NDALVR
+203 NDALAR
-209 AKHDSQTCAILHID
+209 AKHDARTCAILHID

-247 TRLIDSVRHSDLV
+247 TRLVDSVRHSDLV
-260 GRAGTEEGD
+260 GRAGGEED
-269 TELSRFGGDEFT
+269 DAELSRFGGDEFT

-290 EITTMVARRIL
+290 EIATMVARRIL

-317 TASIGISICPT
+317 TASIGISICPS

-451 SQIDPVR
+451 AQIDPVR

-484 TGLEGKYLGLELT
+484 TELEGKYLGLELT

-543 ELKIDRSFIKDV
+543 ELKIDRSFLKDV

-578 VVAEGIEEEE
+578 VVAEGIEKEE

-603 FLSSKPLLASDFVT
+603 YLSSKPLLASDFVA
-617 LVQKKNKALDG
+617 LVQKNAKAIDV